1 MKDTWGTLMPK
12 NSPLSEKE
20 VICAEDLKDKPLII
34 SNQAAINSKMLSWLK
49 TDISKL
55 NIVATYDLLY
65 NSSLFVRK
73 GLGYVIALDK
83 IINTTGDSTLCY
95 RPLYPS
101 LEANSA
107 LCVRNIRYFREL
119 PTLF

>member
-1 MKDTWGTLMPK
+1 MPK